1 MSGLPAGDGAWETAA
16 TWVAAAATIVVL
28 GGLLGERR
36 AFGWS
41 QHLLAGLTT
50 GFLALLAITEVVV
63 PRLVEPLVAD
73 PTGRPELWLGLVVVA
88 VAAGTPWLPRPI
100 AGIPIGITIAALAA
114 FAFGGAIIGT
124 LLPQVASTIAVREPT
139 LLETGLAAAAAVVT
153 VFVALSFLHGTP
165 RGRIGGAAAR
175 TGRWLLLAGLG
186 GWLGY
191 LILSRLVLLV
201 DRIGFL
207 LGDWLGIGR

>member
-1 MSGLPAGDGAWETAA
+1 VSGFLAGDGVWETAA
-16 TWVAAAATIVVL
+16 TWVAAVATIVVL

-50 GFLALLAITEVVV
+50 GFLVLVAITEVIV
-63 PRLVEPLVAD
+63 PRLIEPIVAD
-73 PTGRPELWLGLVVVA
+73 PSGRPELWVGVAVVA
-88 VAAGTPWLPRPI
+88 VAAGVPWLPRPI
-100 AGIPIGITIAALAA
+100 AGVPIGIAIGALAA
-114 FAFGGAIIGT
+114 FAFGGAVIGT
-124 LLPQVASTIAVREPT
+124 LLPQLASSIAVREAT
-139 LLETGLAAAAAVVT
+139 LLSTLVAIATAVVT
-153 VFVALSFLHGTP
+153 VLVALSFLHGTP
-165 RGRIGGAAAR
+165 RDRVGATVIR
-175 TGRWLLLAGLG
+175 LGRWLLLVGLG

>member
-1 MSGLPAGDGAWETAA
+1 MNGLFGSGAGDVAA

-41 QHLLAGLTT
+41 QHLLAGLAT
-50 GFLALLAITEVVV
+50 GFLALLAISEVIV

-73 PTGRPELWLGLVVVA
+73 PTGRPELWLGIVAVV

-100 AGIPIGITIAALAA
+100 AGLPIVITIAALAA

-124 LLPQVASTIAVREPT
+124 LLPQLAATIA
-139 LLETGLAAAAAVVT
+139 AASRP
-153 VFVALSFLHGTP
+153 SFP
-165 RGRIGGAAAR
+165 RA
-175 TGRWLLLAGLG
+175 
-186 GWLGY
+186 
-191 LILSRLVLLV
+191 SR
-201 DRIGFL
+201 R
-207 LGDWLGIGR
+207 RRPS

>member
-1 MSGLPAGDGAWETAA
+1 MNGLNPGGGVWEVAA
-16 TWVAAAATIVVL
+16 TWVAAAATIIVL

-41 QHLLAGLTT
+41 QHLLAGLAT
-50 GFLALLAITEVVV
+50 GLLALLAITEVVV
-63 PRLVEPLVAD
+63 PRLVEPIVAD
-73 PTGRPELWLGLVVVA
+73 PAGRPELWLGLVAVVA
-88 VAAGTPWLPRPI
+88 AAGVPWLPRPI
-100 AGIPIGITIAALAA
+100 AGIPIGITIGALAA
-114 FAFGGAIIGT
+114 FAFGGAIVGT
-124 LLPQVASTIAVREPT
+124 LLPQLASTIVVRE
-139 LLETGLAAAAAVVT
+139 ETIVETAVTVAAAGVT
-153 VFVALSFLHGTP
+153 VLVALSFLHGTP
-165 RGRIGGAAAR
+165 RGRIGAGSAR
-175 TGRWLLLAGLG
+175 LGRWLLLVGLG

>member
-1 MSGLPAGDGAWETAA
+1 MNGLNPGDGVWQVAA

-41 QHLLAGLTT
+41 QHLLAGLAT

-63 PRLVEPLVAD
+63 PRLVEPIVAD
-73 PTGRPELWLGLVVVA
+73 PAGRPELWLGLAAVVVA
-88 VAAGTPWLPRPI
+88 AGVPWLPRPV
-100 AGIPIGITIAALAA
+100 AGIPIGITIGALAA
-114 FAFGGAIIGT
+114 FAFGGAIVGT
-124 LLPQVASTIAVREPT
+124 LLPQLASAIVVRE
-139 LLETGLAAAAAVVT
+139 ETVVETAVTVAAAGVT
-153 VFVALSFLHGTP
+153 VLVALSFLHGTP
-165 RGRIGGAAAR
+165 RGRIGADSAR
-175 TGRWLLLAGLG
+175 LGRWLLLAGLG